1 MIQKTIRI
9 KKEFGPDI
17 IPYLVQSA
25 CHYNC
30 SLHIQE
36 GEKKINM
43 KSIMGMTIL
52 KLQQGTSLELIADG
66 SDEQLAAGEI
76 AGCFECD

>member
-1 MIQKTIRI
+1 MLTRDGFDMIKVL
-9 KKEFGPDI
+9 KN
-17 IPYLVQSA
+17 YSA
-25 CHYNC
+25 KSERRDYNC